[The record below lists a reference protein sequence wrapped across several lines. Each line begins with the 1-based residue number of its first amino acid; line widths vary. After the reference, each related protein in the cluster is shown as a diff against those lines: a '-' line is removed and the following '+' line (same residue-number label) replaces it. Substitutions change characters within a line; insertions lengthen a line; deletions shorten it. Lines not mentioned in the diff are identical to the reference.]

1 MKTNKYHQKGEM
13 LFTAISAILL
23 AVGLIVIPVAT
34 IDDLSDQPEKRNGI
48 AIQTASKEMAKDE
61 R

>member
-13 LFTAISAILL
+13 LFTTISAILL

-34 IDDLSDQPEKRNGI
+34 IDELSDQPEKRNGI
-48 AIQTASKEMAKDE
+48 AIQTASKEMTKDE